1 MQEER
6 RKGIEIDNSS
16 GLNLRESD
24 TRPPSPRPSSEF
36 VKVWKDE
43 KHEKERRWEGGATS
57 VLAQIEKEREF
68 AKATPEQRKNVYG
81 SQKTKR

>member
-16 GLNLRESD
+16 GLNLQERL
-24 TRPPSPRPSSEF
+24 PPSFLPSPKF

-43 KHEKERRWEGGATS
+43 KHEKAKRRWEGGTAS
-57 VLAQIEKEREF
+57 VLAQIEEEREF